1 MFAWLKTITFVSIDG
16 DQSFEFGVLVP
27 LLKILRFVSTIFL
40 YTYISR
46 STKSAIVYLPIVNP
60 LHRQYSTATA
70 TTTASTKRIRITM
83 KPEVERLGL
92 QKV

>member
-1 MFAWLKTITFVSIDG
+1 MFAWPKTIIFVSIDS
-16 DQSFEFGVLVP
+16 DQSFEFSVLVP
-27 LLKILRFVSTIFL
+27 LLKILRFVSTIFPN
-40 YTYISR
+40 TYISR
-46 STKSAIVYLPIVNP
+46 STKSAIVYLPIASP